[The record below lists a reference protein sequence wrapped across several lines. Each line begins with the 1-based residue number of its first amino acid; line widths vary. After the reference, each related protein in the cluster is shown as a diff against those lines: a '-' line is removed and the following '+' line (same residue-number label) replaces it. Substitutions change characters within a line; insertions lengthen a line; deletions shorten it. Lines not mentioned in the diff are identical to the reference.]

1 MHLKALSMNIISY
14 MTDIIYGVFSII
26 LDHLLLRS
34 SHKQKQNKM
43 FLKIIKLTDVFLKFN
58 STHLL

>member
-1 MHLKALSMNIISY
+1 MHLKVLSMNIISY